1 MNNKL
6 VLNYCPNFHKIVNYD
21 IDEGDNLTRKLI
33 SIYQDY
39 VFNVDIANV
48 EDTKLV
54 RKIDKVLA
62 KYIDDHGFRKNLR
75 ISMLHV
81 KIKKSCTNI
90 LRAIVESIVAIFDN
104 YEEYT
109 TRNVY
114 ISRWI

>member
-6 VLNYCPNFHKIVNYD
+6 VLNYCPNFHKIVNFD
-21 IDEGDNLTRKLI
+21 IDKDDNISRKLI

-39 VFNVDIANV
+39 IFNIDLSNV
-48 EDTKLV
+48 EETKLV
-54 RKIDKVLA
+54 MELDNVLA
-62 KYIDDHGFRKNLR
+62 KYIDDYEFRKNLK
-75 ISMLHV
+75 ISMLQV

-90 LRAIVESIVAIFDN
+90 LRAIVEGIVAIFNN

>member
-6 VLNYCPNFHKIVNYD
+6 VLNYCPNFYKIVNFD
-21 IDEGDNLTRKLI
+21 IDEEDKMSQKLI
-33 SIYQDY
+33 KIYQDY
-39 VFNVDIANV
+39 IFKIDLANV
-48 EDTKLV
+48 EETKLV
-54 RKIDKVLA
+54 SELDNVLA
-62 KYIDDHGFRKNLR
+62 KYIDDYEFRKNLKLS
-75 ISMLHV
+75 ILQV

-90 LRAIVESIVAIFDN
+90 LKAIVESIVAIFNN

>member
-6 VLNYCPNFHKIVNYD
+6 VLNYCPNFYKIVNFD
-21 IDEGDNLTRKLI
+21 FDEDDNMSRRLI
-33 SIYQDY
+33 QIYQDY
-39 VFNVDIANV
+39 IFKIDLSNV
-48 EDTKLV
+48 EETKLV
-54 RKIDKVLA
+54 MELDKVISR
-62 KYIDDHGFRKNLR
+62 YIDDYEFRKNLKV
-75 ISMLHV
+75 SMLQV

-90 LRAIVESIVAIFDN
+90 LKAIVESIVAIFNN

>member
-6 VLNYCPNFHKIVNYD
+6 VLNYCPNFYKIVNFD
-21 IDEGDNLTRKLI
+21 ISEEDTLSRKLV

-39 VFNVDIANV
+39 VFNVDLANV

-54 RKIDKVLA
+54 REIDKVLA
-62 KYIDDHGFRKNLR
+62 RYIDDYEFRKNLKK
-75 ISMLHV
+75 SMFQV

-90 LRAIVESIVAIFDN
+90 LKAIVESIVAIFDN

>member
-6 VLNYCPNFHKIVNYD
+6 VLKYCPNFHKIVNFD
-21 IDEGDNLTRKLI
+21 IDEDDAMSRKLV

-39 VFNVDIANV
+39 IFKIDLANV
-48 EDTKLV
+48 EETKLV
-54 RKIDKVLA
+54 MELDKVLSR
-62 KYIDDHGFRKNLR
+62 YIDDYEFRKNLKV
-75 ISMLHV
+75 SMLQV

-90 LRAIVESIVAIFDN
+90 LKAIVESIVAIFDN

>member
-1 MNNKL
+1 MKNKL
-6 VLNYCPNFHKIVNYD
+6 VLNYCPNFYKIVNFD

-39 VFNVDIANV
+39 IFNIDVANV

-54 RKIDKVLA
+54 MAIDKVLA
-62 KYIDDHGFRKNLR
+62 KYIDDYAFRKNLK

-81 KIKKSCTNI
+81 KIKKSCTNV
-90 LRAIVESIVAIFDN
+90 LKAIVESIVAIFDN

-114 ISRWI
+114 ISKWI

>member
-6 VLNYCPNFHKIVNYD
+6 VLNYCPNFYKIVNFD
-21 IDEGDNLTRKLI
+21 IDEDDNVSRKLI
-33 SIYQDY
+33 QIYQEYIIKIDLS
-39 VFNVDIANV
+39 NV
-48 EDTKLV
+48 EETKLV
-54 RKIDKVLA
+54 MELDKVLSR
-62 KYIDDHGFRKNLR
+62 YIDDYEFRKNLKV
-75 ISMLHV
+75 SMLQV

-90 LRAIVESIVAIFDN
+90 LKAIVESIVSIFNN